1 MVTVSKTVS
10 ISKLKANMLSIFREI
25 EENGEELIVTHH
37 AKPVLRIIPIQAEM
51 SVESAFAPWRG
62 QVEYHAELD
71 EPTMDEWGDV

>member
-1 MVTVSKTVS
+1 MMTVSK
-10 ISKLKANMLSIFREI
+10 SKLKANMLSIFREI
-25 EENGEELIVTHH
+25 EANGEELIVTHH

-51 SVESAFAPWRG
+51 SVERVFGEWRG